1 MTRRSRGS
9 VSATSARW
17 PSCSVRC
24 SPRAELARAGIEQAP
39 EVMLADAG
47 YWHHVQMQRP
57 ADEGPT
63 VLVPPDANKRG
74 GARPGWDGRLYA
86 FMRRALATDRGGAP
100 YAKRQGMI
108 EPVFADT
115 KFNRRVD
122 RFLRR
127 GRAAARPQWRLT
139 NPAHNPLKLWR
150 HATAPMPARAGEPAR
165 TSTSRALT
173 RRTREKSR
181 HRTFSQQPPWIGAA
195 RASLLLFHVREAG
208 HASRRFLVGPLPPRT
223 PKRGRRAGHAR
234 RYAGRGGHGT
244 TPATVVPRPGAATI
258 STRPPTVS
266 MRSRTPVRPAP
277 GAVTRASK
285 PGPVS

>member
-1 MTRRSRGS
+1 
-9 VSATSARW
+9 
-17 PSCSVRC
+17 
-24 SPRAELARAGIEQAP
+24 
-39 EVMLADAG
+39 MLADAG

-173 RRTREKSR
+173 RRTREKVDTAPFRNS
-181 HRTFSQQPPWIGAA
+181 H
-195 RASLLLFHVREAG
+195 
-208 HASRRFLVGPLPPRT
+208 
-223 PKRGRRAGHAR
+223 
-234 RYAGRGGHGT
+234 HG
-244 TPATVVPRPGAATI
+244 
-258 STRPPTVS
+258 
-266 MRSRTPVRPAP
+266 
-277 GAVTRASK
+277 
-285 PGPVS
+285 